1 MNREI
6 LINEVASKTRVS
18 KRSVSSILNEFLS
31 EITEAL
37 SRDERVEIRQFG
49 SFEVKV
55 RSARMARDLHSNVEM
70 PLRNRP
76 MPQFIPFD
84 TLKKTVS
91 EQPASPE
98 EPTEEVAVHVKV
110 NLEELPRDKSIDI
123 SSMLSRAETL
133 ANKDRYEQ
141 AIQQYKRILEL
152 DSGHTTAIGCL
163 GKMFFELGSQDTAL
177 QHYDR
182 ALRIDPSHLNTVVN
196 RAVLLVEMGQ
206 YEEARVDLLRA
217 LEYEPFSYP
226 VCYQLGVLYI
236 TIGSYEAAIRILSR
250 ALDTGQSK
258 PEIYLQLGKAYCHI
272 ERHDE
277 AIENFET
284 LLRLEPNSEQAYR
297 YLGLIYDKIK
307 KIDRALEMYRK
318 SNEISLA

>member
-55 RSARMARDLHSNVEM
+55 RRARMARDLHSNVEM
-70 PLRNRP
+70 PLRDRP